1 MLARPGQRGYAVRE
15 ELREYRLSKFDTD
28 TDTDTDTDYVAND
41 SQAD

>member
-28 TDTDTDTDYVAND
+28 TDTDYVAND